1 MFFRRLNWNVVGWF
15 RTVSLI
21 SYIVIGLGVAAMI
34 YHYVTTGSALRLGLS
49 FTGGTD
55 ITVKFGHPAAAKQ
68 PATDISVSKDQI
80 VAALSKAGVTD
91 AQINTL
97 GKAGDVGTSRWTIET
112 QKDFGDKSD
121 PLWSALSGVA
131 PIDRQQSSVSTVGPS
146 LSHEYLWNAVKAL
159 LIAISIQFI
168 YIAFRFGWNYI
179 FGLVT
184 VIALVRDS
192 AMMIGIYAI
201 ADKRVD
207 DAFLAAVLTVIG
219 YSVMDT
225 IVILDRIRENSKLM
239 AGDPFD
245 HIVNQSILQTMTR
258 SVNTL
263 ATVVITLVAL
273 LALGGAS
280 LQNFAFALLVG
291 IVSGGYHSIFYSAP
305 LVARFQKNIRERA
318 RISGARNSLEAGPRT
333 VAEARAQGGK
343 SVGNREEVI
352 AARKAR
358 RERERQA
365 AQRGVS
371 PARYKKNRPE
381 GSPASAVGVVEPDVA
396 YDEEYLDREVD
407 LEHEHLATLDREH
420 DIDPLD
426 AQNAGIHDRD
436 YELGHEEITLNLDDV
451 ETPRPAPAHPGEDHK
466 YKPAASDAGG
476 GGFRSAP
483 RHVRQR
489 VIDARS
495 SRRRGDVS
503 RRTLR
508 QKRKLSRARPVC
520 DDR

>member
-15 RTVSLI
+15 NTVSYI
-21 SYIVIGLGVAAMI
+21 SYAIIALGAAAMI

-55 ITVKFGHPAAAKQ
+55 ITVTYKQ
-68 PATDISVSKDQI
+68 SVTRDRIAT
-80 VAALSKAGVTD
+80 ALQKVGVTD

-97 GKAGDVGTSRWTIET
+97 SKPGDVGTPRWTVET
-112 QKDFGDKSD
+112 QQDFSNNSA
-121 PLWSALSGVA
+121 PLKAALGAIA
-131 PIDRQQSSVSTVGPS
+131 PIDPSQVSVSTVGPS
-146 LSHEYLWNAVKAL
+146 LSHEYLFNAIKAL
-159 LIAISIQFI
+159 VIAIAIQFL

-225 IVILDRIRENSKLM
+225 IVILDRIRENVKLM
-239 AGDPFD
+239 AGQKFD
-245 HIVNQSILQTMTR
+245 TIVNTSILQTMTR

-291 IVSGGYHSIFYSAP
+291 ICSGGYHSIFYSAP
-305 LVARFQKNIRERA
+305 LVAKLQDAQRA
-318 RISGARNSLEAGPRT
+318 RARTGSSNLEQPRT
-333 VAEARAQGGK
+333 KAEARQQAAK
-343 SVGNREEVI
+343 AAAAAPDREAVL

-358 RERERQA
+358 RERERSA
-365 AQRGVS
+365 TQRTGV
-371 PARYKKNRPE
+371 PARYKRRRPE
-381 GSPASAVGVVEPDVA
+381 APASAVGVADPGVEHA
-396 YDEEYLDREVD
+396 YDGESLEEFESESELVHGEQ
-407 LEHEHLATLDREH
+407 LA
-420 DIDPLD
+420 IDPLD
-426 AQNAGIHDRD
+426 AQNAGQHDRD
-436 YELGHEEITLNLDDV
+436 FDLGHEEIHLNLEAVDA
-451 ETPRPAPAHPGEDHK
+451 PHYAAPPAPAHVDLPPGENVK
-466 YKPAASDAGG
+466 
-476 GGFRSAP
+476 
-483 RHVRQR
+483 
-489 VIDARS
+489 
-495 SRRRGDVS
+495 
-503 RRTLR
+503 
-508 QKRKLSRARPVC
+508 
-520 DDR
+520 